1 MSPEHNQAKL
11 LEQVAAADLLIF
23 DNDGTLFRSD
33 LAANPAIQKCF
44 REFMAEHSL
53 DYPEPTDARICDLT
67 GSPGPVFYR
76 AILPPE
82 LKDHSEEFRARCVA
96 AEVDEIGLS
105 GRFFDGIEEMLIE
118 LRAAG
123 KRMALASNGGAAY
136 INACAERLDYARHLD
151 GIYHFGKDGLT
162 TKAEMINSAR
172 RRFDS
177 RSTVMVGDRGSDLEG
192 AEGAGVPFVG
202 CCFGFAGADEIAHTP
217 ILVKS
222 VAELRAVLLP
232 VPPPA

>member
-1 MSPEHNQAKL
+1 M
-11 LEQVAAADLLIF
+11 VANDKRELRERIAGADLLCF

-44 REFMAEHSL
+44 REFMEEEGL
-53 DYPEPTDARICDLT
+53 DHPEPSDARILELT

-82 LKDHSEEFRARCVA
+82 LKDRSEEFRARCIE
-96 AEVDEIGLS
+96 AEVEEIGLS

-123 KRMALASNGGAAY
+123 KRMTLASNGGADY
-136 INACAERLDYARHLD
+136 INACAQRLDYDRHLD
-151 GIYHFGKDGLT
+151 GIYHFGKDGIT
-162 TKAEMINSAR
+162 TKAGMIAAAR
-172 RRFDS
+172 TRFAA
-177 RSTVMVGDRGSDLEG
+177 RSVVMVGDRGSDLEG
-192 AEGAGVPFVG
+192 AVGADVPFVG

-217 ILVKS
+217 ILVHS
-222 VAELRAVLLP
+222 VRELRDLLLP
-232 VPPPA
+232 PRG